1 MDDSLRLRART
12 ARAEIISGALRG
24 AALLDLLLSVPFLE
38 RDGWTHEL
46 LGIEDPPLDI
56 PDLPRGSVPYLPSG
70 VAEILAVVRDVPV
83 GPDDEF
89 VDLGSG
95 LGTVVILAHLLT
107 GSRARGVEI
116 QEPLVHSARARCAEL
131 SLPRVSFV
139 HADAAETELDGSI
152 FFLYAPF
159 NGKMLA
165 RALRRLEDVARRRR
179 IIVCAVGLEF
189 REVPWLA
196 PRKSSHV
203 SLMLY
208 DSRAQL
214 SATDRQNP
222 A

>member
-12 ARAEIISGALRG
+12 ARAEITSGALRG
-24 AALLDLLLSVPFLE
+24 AALLDLLLSIPFLE
-38 RDGWTHEL
+38 RDAWTQKL

-70 VAEILAVVRDVPV
+70 VAEILAVVLDVPV
-83 GPDDEF
+83 RAEDEF

-107 GSRARGVEI
+107 GARARGIEI

-139 HADAAETELDGSI
+139 HADASDTELDGSI

-159 NGKMLA
+159 NGKMLT
-165 RALRRLEDVARRRR
+165 RALRRLEEVARRRH

-189 REVPWLA
+189 RDVSWLV

-208 DSRAQL
+208 DSCALR
-214 SATDRQNP
+214 NP
-222 A
+222 TP